1 MTVCIWSVALLAVL
15 GILIGVLLG
24 VAGKV
29 FAVEVDERVT
39 QVRESL
45 PGNNCG
51 GCGYPGCDGL
61 AEAIIAGEAEINA
74 CPVGGTAVSAKIAEI
89 MGVES
94 ADEAARQVAYV
105 KCAGTC
111 ERVKNQYNY
120 VGEMDCREAA
130 MVPGRGEKACSYGC
144 LGLGSCVKECP
155 FDAIHIKDGIAEV
168 DKEKCVA
175 CGRCVAICPNHV
187 IDLIPYDSAYMVQCN
202 SKDKGKEVMA
212 VCETGCI
219 GCGICVKQCEF
230 DAITLEDNLA
240 KIDGSKCQGCG
251 KCAEKCPKKV
261 IVAQAPLS

>member
-1 MTVCIWSVALLAVL
+1 MTVFIWSVALLAIL
-15 GILIGVLLG
+15 GILIGILLG
-24 VAGKV
+24 VAGKI

-61 AEAIIAGEAEINA
+61 AEAIIAGEAEMNA
-74 CPVGGTAVSAKIAEI
+74 CPVGGAAVAGRIAEI
-89 MGVES
+89 MGVEAA
-94 ADEAARQVAYV
+94 ADTARQVAYV

-111 ERVKNQYNY
+111 ELAKSQYNY
-120 VGEMDCREAA
+120 VGEMDCREAV
-130 MVPGRGEKACSYGC
+130 MVPGRGEKACSHGC

-155 FDAIHIKDGIAEV
+155 FDAIRVEDGIAKV

-175 CGRCVAICPNHV
+175 CGRCVAICPNRV
-187 IDLIPYDSAYMVQCN
+187 IDLVPYDSPYMVQCN
-202 SKDKGKEVMA
+202 SKDKGKAVME
-212 VCETGCI
+212 VCEIGCI

-230 DAITLEDNLA
+230 GAVTLEDNLA
-240 KIDGSKCQGCG
+240 RIDGSKCTGCG

-261 IVAQAPLS
+261 ISAQS

>member
-1 MTVCIWSVALLAVL
+1 MTVIIWSVALLALL
-15 GILIGVLLG
+15 GILIGILLG

-51 GCGYPGCDGL
+51 GCGYAGCDGL
-61 AEAIIAGEAEINA
+61 AEAIVAGEAQLSA
-74 CPVGGTAVSAKIAEI
+74 CPVGGAAVAAKIAEI
-89 MGVES
+89 MGMEDSS
-94 ADEAARQVAYV
+94 AEVARKVAYV
-105 KCAGTC
+105 KCSGTC
-111 ERVKNQYNY
+111 ERTKSQYHY
-120 VGEMDCREAA
+120 VGETDCREAA
-130 MVPGRGEKACSYGC
+130 VVPGRGEKACSYGC

-168 DKEKCVA
+168 DREKCVA
-175 CGRCVAICPNHV
+175 CGRCVAVCPNHV
-187 IDLIPYDSAYMVQCN
+187 IEVIPDASSYAVQCN
-202 SKDKGKEVMA
+202 SEDKGKDVMA

-230 DAITLEDNLA
+230 DAITLENNLA
-240 KIDGSKCQGCG
+240 RIDGEKCQGCG

-261 IVAQAPLS
+261 IFPRN